1 MESPKNFD
9 ELVSWA
15 TWQVVE
21 GITKGEPLRS
31 VMYGVLMSATNI
43 IAEWKKK

>member
-1 MESPKNFD
+1 MQSPKNFD
-9 ELVSWA
+9 ELVTWA

-31 VMYGVLMSATNI
+31 VMYNVLMGAMNI
-43 IAEWKKK
+43 MSEWQKK